1 MLDIFYIVLFFD
13 VLQCFQFPLYFK
25 SRSLIHIL
33 SFLGPSRDEY
43 AMYNDVHPDGHRDRQ
58 PYHSPPGPHSHTSS
72 AKPNNAFF
80 NISPSNSPLHDEM
93 RQGHNESYLNR
104 KQMLSPKSSQKS
116 YHPSKHNSSSR
127 PDRYLKFLSQNDFD
141 KYILPL
147 QNLITKYFSKSLQC
161 INAS

>member
-1 MLDIFYIVLFFD
+1 MLDTVQFFD

-58 PYHSPPGPHSHTSS
+58 QQPYHSPPGPPHSHTSS

-80 NISPSNSPLHDEM
+80 NISPSNSPIHDEM

-127 PDRYLKFLSQNDFD
+127 PDRYFKFLSNNYFD
-141 KYILPL
+141 KFNILQL
-147 QNLITKYFSKSLQC
+147 QNLTNIFFFKSL
-161 INAS
+161 